1 MVPTIVLYIYIYLSL
16 SLSLLVTPSAYTGM
30 SSGREEQ
37 RLVTYGHV
45 ARHWLAIWSSRVSLK
60 QNVRLSSDHL
70 IISTFL
76 YLAILQLDLTQP
88 HGPWRTMAFFSFD
101 LQGTKT
107 SWWHR
112 AQGVSGFF
120 SCAKMVPEFW
130 GYDETDPFLV
140 DNKFATICKLR
151 PGSLVLRKKFS
162 VFFFK
167 FEHQVPMMK
176 CCMSDS
182 LDSLCDCIQWPSC
195 SPRYLS
201 LALES
206 FVPI

>member
-1 MVPTIVLYIYIYLSL
+1 MVPTIVLYVYIYISL
-16 SLSLLVTPSAYTGM
+16 SLFWSPLRHTLECHPVGRSRGWLRMAMSLGIGLQFEAQEWVWSKM
-30 SSGREEQ
+30 SDYH
-37 RLVTYGHV
+37 LI
-45 ARHWLAIWSSRVSLK
+45 IWSS
-60 QNVRLSSDHL
+60 QP
-70 IISTFL
+70 FC
-76 YLAILQLDLTQP
+76 ILQLDLTQP

-167 FEHQVPMMK
+167 FEQQVPMMK

-182 LDSLCDCIQWPSC
+182 LDSLYDCIQWPSC

-206 FVPI
+206 FAPI